1 MTDHPDEGVGY
12 LTWEEFER
20 FRVAVHQSLIVVPW
34 FRVAGHIKGQQP
46 EVRSASSHYP
56 LGLHPTWLAA
66 EEISRLSI
74 ELRHWPNLEDAASDD
89 YGRTIAMQ
97 FTREVE
103 TALHKWP
110 IEDKPH
116 KVRHLRCQKCA
127 GETIAYNP
135 PKFDGDNVRIV
146 CTECDHPLT
155 EEEFKVLA
163 ELVAAE
169 IQRTE
174 KSIGRTRRLGAA

>member
-1 MTDHPDEGVGY
+1 MTDHENVGY
-12 LTWEEFER
+12 LTWDEFER
-20 FRVAVHQSLIVVPW
+20 FRTAVHQSLIVVPW
-34 FRVAGHIKGQQP
+34 FRVAGHIKGQQE
-46 EVRSASSHYP
+46 EVRAASSHYP

-66 EEISRLSI
+66 EEISRLSL

-89 YGRTIAMQ
+89 YGRTVAMQ

-110 IEDKPH
+110 VEDKPH

-127 GETIAYNP
+127 GETITYNP
-135 PKFDGDNVRIV
+135 PRFDGDDVHIV
-146 CTECDHPLT
+146 CTECAHQLT

-163 ELVAAE
+163 ELVSAE
-169 IQRTE
+169 IKRTE